1 MPRRNNRKHYRN
13 EGRLGFNPDKYI
25 SKPGDSSHHHHSRY
39 SPAQLAQSVSRDSR
53 PSPNRHKAR
62 SVTRKKRRAM
72 EEIRRMQQ
80 TAERVKTTTSQP
92 RRSPVNT
99 PSVASSHPSVATIQS
114 APVVS
119 TCPTNPAT
127 NTSPTSIFGGIKKW
141 LRKALLL
148 V

>member
-1 MPRRNNRKHYRN
+1 MPRHNNRKHYRN

-25 SKPGDSSHHHHSRY
+25 SKPGDCSRHYIRY
-39 SPAQLAQSVSRDSR
+39 SPAQLAQSVSHDSR
-53 PSPNRHKAR
+53 PSPNHHKAR

-80 TAERVKTTTSQP
+80 TAERVKTTISQP

-99 PSVASSHPSVATIQS
+99 PSVASSNPSVATIQS
-114 APVVS
+114 APVVRS
-119 TCPTNPAT
+119 SPT